1 MTALQKSIAKIY
13 WRNIKNGNRTFA
25 SITDEVVA
33 EEVKRLAALDV
44 QDGEITAERYE
55 ELIGEE
61 YKETT
66 GETGTEE

>member
-13 WRNIKNGNRTFA
+13 WRNIKNGNRTFD

-33 EEVKRLAALDV
+33 EEVKRLAAEDV
-44 QDGEITAERYE
+44 AGGEITAERYE

-61 YKETT
+61 YTANE
-66 GETGTEE
+66 

>member
-13 WRNIKNGNRTFA
+13 WRNILNGNRTFD

-33 EEVKRLAALDV
+33 EEVKRLAAEDV
-44 QDGEITAERYE
+44 AKGKITAERYE

-61 YKETT
+61 YT
-66 GETGTEE
+66 

>member
-1 MTALQKSIAKIY
+1 MTALQRNIAKIY
-13 WRNIKNGNRTFA
+13 WRNIKNGNRTFD

-44 QDGEITAERYE
+44 ESGEITAEQYA

-61 YKETT
+61 V
-66 GETGTEE
+66 GA

>member
-13 WRNIKNGNRTFA
+13 WRNIKNGNRTFD

-44 QDGEITAERYE
+44 ESGEISAERYE
-55 ELIGEE
+55 ELIGEAYE
-61 YKETT
+61 A
-66 GETGTEE
+66 

>member
-33 EEVKRLAALDV
+33 EEVKRLAREAV
-44 QDGEITAERYE
+44 ASGEVTAERYE

-61 YKETT
+61 YEETA
-66 GETGTEE
+66 GETNTEE